1 MMDEKYEK
9 LHDQFVKELV
19 SYHNA
24 YIKYI
29 KGTKA
34 KVNFA
39 PLKQSILKLK
49 RLSHLM
55 SKELTNVRKGK
66 VELNADKYQVQR
78 QKRKHDLDISRT
90 NR

>member
-1 MMDEKYEK
+1 MDEEYEK

-29 KGTKA
+29 KGKKA
-34 KVNFA
+34 KANFT

-49 RLSHLM
+49 KLTGSM

-66 VELNADKYQVQR
+66 VELNADKYQKQR
-78 QKRKHDLDISRT
+78 QKKHDLDISRT

>member
-1 MMDEKYEK
+1 MIEEEYEK
-9 LHDQFVKELV
+9 LHQQLMTELIN
-19 SYHNA
+19 YHNA
-24 YIKYI
+24 YVKYI
-29 KGTKA
+29 KGKKA
-34 KVNFA
+34 KSNFTY
-39 PLKQSILKLK
+39 LKQSILAIKKLSQA
-49 RLSHLM
+49 L